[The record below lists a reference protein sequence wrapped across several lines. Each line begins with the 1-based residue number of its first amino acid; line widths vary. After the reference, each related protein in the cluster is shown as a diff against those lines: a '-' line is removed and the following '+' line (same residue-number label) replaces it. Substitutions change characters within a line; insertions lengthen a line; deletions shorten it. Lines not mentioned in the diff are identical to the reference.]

1 MYRELTHSRYFQLAL
16 FLLAL
21 SFFNGLA
28 VAGEKPDKKPD
39 FLSLA
44 ALLIQDGNFERAD
57 AALSSIDSERDDLDR
72 KRYYTLRGL
81 VDLKLGRNA
90 AAVKALQ
97 AAQQAGQ
104 TDAILHVYLA
114 QAWYGLE
121 EYRKSLQAIDAAG
134 ETGAAIAGVV
144 LLKAQLHWQL
154 GEHDAAWLALEDGT
168 KRFPDNIAF
177 PRQQVF
183 RLIQLGLYQKA
194 TMQGLDY
201 LNRFE
206 ASARDYVAI
215 GSAIRQAG
223 QAQTALSILEPA
235 HMRFPSNEKALLAL
249 ARTYADLG
257 RLNSAANLLERAA
270 AMNSDYLIDAA
281 ELRRRAG
288 QTMRALYLNSQARD
302 QKKKRKQRLA
312 LLLQMED
319 FSRAAGMQEA
329 LFRAGL
335 LEDEEIRYAL
345 AYAAFKAGEFEQ
357 AEAQL
362 ATLKKASLFKKA
374 TALRK
379 AMASCRDERWRCS

>member
-1 MYRELTHSRYFQLAL
+1 MSILGYPSRRLIACG
-16 FLLAL
+16 LLSLLLLVGIA
-21 SFFNGLA
+21 S
-28 VAGEKPDKKPD
+28 AGEKTGKKLD
-39 FLSLA
+39 YLSLA

-57 AALSSIDSERDDLDR
+57 SALASIDSSREDLDR

-81 VDLKLGRNA
+81 VDLKLQRNA
-90 AAVKALQ
+90 EAVEHLQ

-114 QAWYGLE
+114 QAWYGLQ
-121 EYRKSLQAIDAAG
+121 EYRKALAAIEASA

-154 GEHDAAWLALEDGT
+154 GEHDAAWAALEEGER
-168 KRFPDNIAF
+168 RFADNVAF

-194 TMQGLDY
+194 MAKGLDY
-201 LNRFE
+201 LDRFD

-215 GSAIRQAG
+215 GSAMRQAG

-235 HMRFPSNEKALLAL
+235 RLRFPDDEKALLAL

-257 RLNSAANLLERAA
+257 RLNSAANLLELAA
-270 AMNSDYLIDAA
+270 IINPDYLIDAA

-288 QTMRALYLNSQARD
+288 QPLRALYLNSQARD
-302 QKKKRKQRLA
+302 QKKKYKQRLA

-319 FSRAAGMQEA
+319 FSRAAGMEEA
-329 LFRAGL
+329 LYRAGL
-335 LEDEEIRYAL
+335 LEDEKIRYAL
-345 AYAAFKAGEFEQ
+345 AYAAFKAGEFER

-362 ATLKKASLFKKA
+362 STLRKAALFKKA

-379 AMASCRDERWRCS
+379 AMASCRDERWRCL

>member
-1 MYRELTHSRYFQLAL
+1 MRVIAFGL
-16 FLLAL
+16 LLAL
-21 SFFNGLA
+21 LLMGAASA
-28 VAGEKPDKKPD
+28 ADKAEKKLDY
-39 FLSLA
+39 LSLA

-57 AALSSIDSERDDLDR
+57 IALASIDTEREDLDR

-81 VDLKLGRNA
+81 VDLKLQRNA
-90 AAVKALQ
+90 EAVKSLQ

-121 EYRKSLQAIDAAG
+121 EYRKALQAIEAAG
-134 ETGAAIAGVV
+134 ETGAAIAGVM

-154 GEHDAAWLALEDGT
+154 GDHDAAWVALEEGGR
-168 KRFPDNIAF
+168 RFPDNIAF

-194 TMQGLDY
+194 MAKGLDY
-201 LNRFE
+201 LDRFD

-215 GSAIRQAG
+215 GSAMRQAG

-235 HMRFPSNEKALLAL
+235 RLRFPDDEKALLAL

-257 RLNSAANLLERAA
+257 RLNSAANLLELAA
-270 AMNSDYLIDAA
+270 AINPDYLIDAA

-288 QTMRALYLNSQARD
+288 QSMRALYLNSQARD
-302 QKKKRKQRLA
+302 QKKKFKQRLA
-312 LLLQMED
+312 LLLQTED
-319 FSRAAGMQEA
+319 FSRAAGMEEA
-329 LFRAGL
+329 LYRAGL

-345 AYAAFKAGEFEQ
+345 AYAAFKAGEFER

-362 ATLKKASLFKKA
+362 ATLKKAALFKKA

-379 AMASCRDERWRCS
+379 AMAACRDQRWRCL